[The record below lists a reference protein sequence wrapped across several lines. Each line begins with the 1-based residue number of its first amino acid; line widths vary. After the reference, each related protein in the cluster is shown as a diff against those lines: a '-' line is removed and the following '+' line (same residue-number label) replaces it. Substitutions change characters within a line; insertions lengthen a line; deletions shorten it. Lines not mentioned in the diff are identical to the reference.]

1 MDPDSEYG
9 SRPKLNADPT
19 GSGSETLMK
28 MVTNHTN
35 LPKSRWGSQ
44 VQFLLFDR
52 IQKAAT
58 AVIEEFPE
66 TASTHIN
73 VFF

>member
-1 MDPDSEYG
+1 
-9 SRPKLNADPT
+9 
-19 GSGSETLMK
+19 MK

-44 VQFLLFDR
+44 VQLLLFDR

-66 TASTHIN
+66 TASTQIN